1 VPHTHTHPR
10 YTESYIYAPGFGL
23 PIGQIHS
30 EQPTYQIGETIVIV
44 IDTPTGLDNA
54 QLWIY
59 GGYYQNNYYVGS
71 IPAGIYGFP
80 IGAAS
85 MPGPETVVLAAYGRQ
100 ISSTTFT
107 VEDSTTTTAQY
118 QTTTVTSYQPTQSFT
133 TATTEYRTYTSFVQS
148 HFDLTPLF
156 ALSAVIVILAIL
168 SIVFALGYFSLK
180 KR

>member
-1 VPHTHTHPR
+1 MPHTHTHPR
-10 YTESYIYAPGFGL
+10 YTRSYIYAPGYGY

-85 MPGPETVVLAAYGRQ
+85 IPGLETVVLAAYGRQ

-107 VEDSTTTTAQY
+107 VEDPTTTTAQY
-118 QTTTVTSYQPTQSFT
+118 QTTTVTSYQPTQFFT
-133 TATTEYRTYTSFVQS
+133 TKTTEYHTLTSFIQS
-148 HFDLTPLF
+148 YNFTSVF
-156 ALSAVIVILAIL
+156 VISAVIVMLAVL
-168 SIVFALGYFSLK
+168 TIVLVLAYYSLK

>member
-1 VPHTHTHPR
+1 VPHTHTHPQ
-10 YTESYIYAPGFGL
+10 YTRSYIFGPGFGY

-44 IDTPTGLDNA
+44 IDTPTGLENA
-54 QLWIY
+54 QLLIY
-59 GGYYQNNYYVGS
+59 GGYYQNNYYVGN

-85 MPGPETVVLAAYGRQ
+85 IPGMETVVLAAYGRQ

-107 VEDSTTTTAQY
+107 VEDTTTTTAQY
-118 QTTTVTSYQPTQSFT
+118 HTTTVTSYQPTQFST
-133 TATTEYRTYTSFVQS
+133 TKTTEYHTLTSFIES
-148 HFDLTPLF
+148 FNFTPVFLI
-156 ALSAVIVILAIL
+156 SAVIVMLAIL
-168 SIVFALGYFSLK
+168 TIVLALAYSSLK